1 MCVAT
6 KMCQELESPTTEN
19 LSDKDKFSLLTCETL
34 LSNMKPLTKSS
45 DEVWKNFCQKIDKKP
60 F

>member
-1 MCVAT
+1 
-6 KMCQELESPTTEN
+6 MCQELESPTTEN